1 MASEAPLKSH
11 SLDAHKQKKRFER
24 DFKEIGRWE
33 HDAHSEADI
42 DGFIRRE
49 LQVINDSASL
59 SIIPG
64 AHKGRDGRWGLFHTG
79 NTWLTNNG
87 SIFNLM
93 LRCPLWERCDC
104 RCEAKL
110 VRSSTTTI
118 LFVSHPHSLE
128 DHAKDKDKG
137 AYLSYQEK
145 IFVKKAVQMAPMQSA
160 GDLLRNIKGSQEA
173 IDFTLKNSVQYQIR
187 KERRGKRDFLLEV
200 DDTLGSPLPLPP
212 PPERL
217 LTLLSLQVRRRCC
230 RRVQKLRVPTRPPRP
245 KVSNVLPLYA
255 SALAPSST
263 PSSNPSLPL
272 LPPYPPS
279 SRPLLPPP
287 CFFAFLPPPPPP
299 QPAFPFLP
307 PSSPPSFLPPSPFLQ
322 PQEGRLGPTK
332 AKARGEQGPIS
343 HQPCHGR
350 WRIPLPLPSTDAG
363 YVCIASRMEDISSPP
378 SYSSR
383 WRVPA
388 SSEVARCRMPRLA
401 CRASSRPRSGPAEVP
416 AGLHPSRTRQPRRT
430 EVPTCSFRKPP
441 GAQRRRRRR
450 RRRTARRNSFGS
462 RPGPQSRGVMPQRR
476 SG

>member
-263 PSSNPSLPL
+263 PSSNPSLP
-272 LPPYPPS
+272 PPPPS
-279 SRPLLPPP
+279 PPTRLPPP
-287 CFFAFLPPPPPP
+287 FSLLPS
-299 QPAFPFLP
+299 LL
-307 PSSPPSFLPPSPFLQ
+307 PSSLTISTTPR
-322 PQEGRLGPTK
+322 G
-332 AKARGEQGPIS
+332 KARPYESESKRGAGPYLS
-343 HQPCHGR
+343 PA
-350 WRIPLPLPSTDAG
+350 LPRSVAN
-363 YVCIASRMEDISSPP
+363 SSSPSLNGCWICLHSFP
-378 SYSSR
+378 NGRYLLSPILQQSVASTGVVR
-383 WRVPA
+383 GRSMPDAALGLPRV
-388 SSEVARCRMPRLA
+388 E
-401 CRASSRPRSGPAEVP
+401 PAEVWTCRGAGRP
-416 AGLHPSRTRQPRRT
+416 APQPHPSA
-430 EVPTCSFRKPP
+430 E
-441 GAQRRRRRR
+441 AH
-450 RRRTARRNSFGS
+450 
-462 RPGPQSRGVMPQRR
+462 
-476 SG
+476 